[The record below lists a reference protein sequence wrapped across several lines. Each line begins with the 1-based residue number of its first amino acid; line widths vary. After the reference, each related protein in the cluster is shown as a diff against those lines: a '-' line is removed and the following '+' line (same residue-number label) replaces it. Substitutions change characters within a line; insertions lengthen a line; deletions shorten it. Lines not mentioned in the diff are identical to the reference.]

1 MLQDQQGTWVADRDE
16 LQALVRNFFI
26 DIYTD
31 DNPPYE
37 PFLLPANR
45 YPSLTAAELDR
56 LARGFTSCE
65 IKKALFDIQPYKTPG
80 PDGFQALF
88 YQKYWDLTGKKLTQV
103 ALEVLDGNPVPREL
117 NDTFLVLISKVD
129 NPQVVS
135 QLLPI
140 GLCNVTYK
148 VITKAIINM
157 LKANPQQGG
166 CTNTNQFCS

>member
-1 MLQDQQGTWVADRDE
+1 LDEVLGRIETLWFQKSRAEAIRDGDRNTQFYHLSTIIRRRRNKIEMLQDQQGSWVPDRDE

-65 IKKALFDIQPYKTPG
+65 IKKALFDI
-80 PDGFQALF
+80 
-88 YQKYWDLTGKKLTQV
+88 
-103 ALEVLDGNPVPREL
+103 
-117 NDTFLVLISKVD
+117 
-129 NPQVVS
+129 
-135 QLLPI
+135 
-140 GLCNVTYK
+140 
-148 VITKAIINM
+148 
-157 LKANPQQGG
+157 
-166 CTNTNQFCS
+166 